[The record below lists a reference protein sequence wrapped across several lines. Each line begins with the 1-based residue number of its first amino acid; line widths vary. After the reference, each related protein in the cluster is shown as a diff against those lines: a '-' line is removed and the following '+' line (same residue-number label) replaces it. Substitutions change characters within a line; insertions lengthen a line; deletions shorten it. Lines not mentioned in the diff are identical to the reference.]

1 MLAVNVELLALYLF
15 ELGARRQEIDNDFFP
30 KVVVT
35 LGPMREEEL

>member
-30 KVVVT
+30 KAVT